1 MGNGSAVSIVSVRSV
16 EKAADASPGFFRRA
30 FERWKKAA
38 HAIGVVQTRFLM
50 FGMFVLMVLPTG
62 LLMRLFRDP
71 LHLRPPHGGNWSPT
85 KEEKPSLD
93 TARRQF

>member
-1 MGNGSAVSIVSVRSV
+1 MGNGSAVGIVTASSVDKV
-16 EKAADASPGFFRRA
+16 ADETPGFARRVL
-30 FERWKKAA
+30 ERWKKAA

-50 FGMFVLMVLPTG
+50 FAMFVVMVLPTG

-71 LHLRPPHGGNWSPT
+71 LHLRRPPSGNWSPT
-85 KEEKPSLD
+85 KDEKPGLD

>member
-1 MGNGSAVSIVSVRSV
+1 MGNGSAVSIVATRSV
-16 EKAADASPGFFRRA
+16 EKVADGSPGFFRRA

-50 FGMFVLMVLPTG
+50 FLMFVVMVLPTG
-62 LLMRLFRDP
+62 LLMKLFRDP
-71 LHLRPPHGGNWSPT
+71 LHLRKQSEGNWSPT
-85 KEEKPSLD
+85 KDEKPGLD

>member
-1 MGNGSAVSIVSVRSV
+1 MGNGSAVGAVTARAVDKTTEDTS
-16 EKAADASPGFFRRA
+16 GFARRA

-50 FGMFVLMVLPTG
+50 FAMFVVMVLPTG

-71 LHLRPPHGGNWSPT
+71 LQLRPPGSGNWSPT
-85 KEEKPSLD
+85 KQEKPTLE

>member
-1 MGNGSAVSIVSVRSV
+1 MGNGSAVSAMGTSVV
-16 EKAADASPGFFRRA
+16 ERAEAGSKGLAARA
-30 FERWKKAA
+30 WERWRKAA

-50 FGMFVLMVLPTG
+50 FAIFVALVLPTG

-71 LHLRPPHGGNWSPT
+71 LHLRHPEGGNWSPV
-85 KEEKPSLD
+85 KQEKPGLE